1 MSLVKGAKINHG
13 RITTEE
19 GIQAKKLV
27 SRPAKAEFWQK
38 WLWACG
44 DIHKGALEMPL
55 CPTVMFAHMYVWQ
68 RHSFISKLSLMGSR
82 LVREHPWEEELRAG
96 WRMSL
101 ELEPAVK
108 TAISQGAVAVQCCL
122 PCPAQHSP
130 SRTPSAHSMEWSEC
144 GLLFGERH
152 QIYSAY
158 KGIEIDFA
166 FNLIFSCVCF
176 WTPGHCEE
184 DTVLSVC
191 PVCPLVCVW
200 GFGKGDVHRQSHSP
214 GGTHCVVF
222 LLPS

>member
-1 MSLVKGAKINHG
+1 MFLVKGAKINHG

-19 GIQAKKLV
+19 RIQAKKLV

-68 RHSFISKLSLMGSR
+68 HHSFISKLSLMGSQ

-108 TAISQGAVAVQCCL
+108 TAISREQLLCSAAFPALPITHLPEPHQLIQWNGQSVASYL
-122 PCPAQHSP
+122 GRG
-130 SRTPSAHSMEWSEC
+130 SRFT
-144 GLLFGERH
+144 RH
-152 QIYSAY
+152 T
-158 KGIEIDFA
+158 KE
-166 FNLIFSCVCF
+166 
-176 WTPGHCEE
+176 
-184 DTVLSVC
+184 
-191 PVCPLVCVW
+191 
-200 GFGKGDVHRQSHSP
+200 
-214 GGTHCVVF
+214 
-222 LLPS
+222 